1 MHNFS
6 YSKQPAFQ
14 EKPEKFKVQLK
25 KNTKIGYLWV
35 KRILQRNGVYN
46 NDISMA
52 NAPYLL
58 ILSFE

>member
-25 KNTKIGYLWV
+25 KIRKL
-35 KRILQRNGVYN
+35 
-46 NDISMA
+46 DICGLKEFCKEMVFIITIFRW
-52 NAPYLL
+52 PTRHIY
-58 ILSFE
+58 